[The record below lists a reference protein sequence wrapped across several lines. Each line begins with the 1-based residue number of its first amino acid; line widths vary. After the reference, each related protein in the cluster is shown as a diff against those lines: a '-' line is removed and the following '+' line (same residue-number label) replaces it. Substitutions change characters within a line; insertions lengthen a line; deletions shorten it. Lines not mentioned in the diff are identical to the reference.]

1 MAFLVDFVVPW
12 DSGVGGQPVYPA
24 FPLVVSGCAPWW
36 WLGRCGEGVVQ
47 GAAEQF
53 VQAGSQGQRLGR
65 CRTMRWAERAIRPGV
80 LISWVQDGGGA
91 GVRVEVSAPTAGVR
105 VMSRVVV

>member
-1 MAFLVDFVVPW
+1 
-12 DSGVGGQPVYPA
+12 
-24 FPLVVSGCAPWW
+24 
-36 WLGRCGEGVVQ
+36 
-47 GAAEQF
+47 
-53 VQAGSQGQRLGR
+53 
-65 CRTMRWAERAIRPGV
+65 MRWAERAIRPGV